1 MMKFLQKMLSIVMEL
16 FRNEAPVLDPESNL
30 PEELVVLKETIIRYY
45 NEDVFSRYSIRR
57 ALQKTLG
64 TYSENIVD
72 LDYCVTV
79 LHQCVIG
86 GEYSP
91 DRWKM
96 RKRELAVRFLDAF
109 FSDAD
114 GFDITP
120 QRDLPGIV
128 IKLTEVLNTLED
140 IYQTNEHKGNYYLR
154 QFKSVFTDSTE
165 VLEAMLKLPH

>member
-1 MMKFLQKMLSIVMEL
+1 MIKYLRKLLSIVMEQ
-16 FRNEAPVLDPESNL
+16 FSTPSPALDPESNL
-30 PEELVVLKETIIRYY
+30 PEELVELKEAIIRYY
-45 NEDVFSRYSIRR
+45 STDVFSGYSIRK
-57 ALQKTLG
+57 ALQISLF
-64 TYSENIVD
+64 TYSNNIVD
-72 LDYCVTV
+72 FDYCVTI

-96 RKRELAVRFLDAF
+96 RKRELVSKFLDGF
-109 FSDAD
+109 FSDDD
-114 GFDITP
+114 GYDISP
-120 QRDLPGIV
+120 VRDIPGIV
-128 IKLTEVLNTLED
+128 IKLTEVLNILED